1 MFNITFGKVVT
12 LAIMLVFL
20 TYVFTDVTPSI
31 AGDPNDANKKSLKK
45 EVTTNMWSIV
55 PKK

>member
-12 LAIMLVFL
+12 LAIMLVFI

>member
-1 MFNITFGKVVT
+1 MINFALGKVVI
-12 LAIMLVFL
+12 LALMLVFIV
-20 TYVFTDVTPSI
+20 YVFTDVTPSI
-31 AGDPNDANKKSLKK
+31 AGNPNDANAKSLKK